1 MDGTDLE
8 IRNLTYRL
16 FAERG
21 RAPTVGDVV
30 VESRLSRDEVEAA
43 WRRLHDAHALVLHPD
58 RIELLMANPLS
69 AVPTV
74 HRVRTEHRRWFAN
87 CAWDAFGIC
96 AALGVGGQI
105 ETRCP
110 DCRDSLAI
118 EVRDGR
124 PDPDDL
130 VFHCLVPARRW
141 WGDIVF
147 T

>member
-1 MDGTDLE
+1 MDETDLE
-8 IRNLTYRL
+8 IRNLTYGL

-21 RAPTVGDVV
+21 RAPTVDDVV
-30 VESRLSRDEVEAA
+30 MESRLSRDEVEAA
-43 WRRLHDAHALVLHPD
+43 WRRLHHAHALVLEPGSA
-58 RIELLMANPLS
+58 ELRMANPFS

-74 HRVRTEHRRWFAN
+74 HRVRTDHRQWFAN

-96 AALGVGGQI
+96 AALGVDGQI
-105 ETRCP
+105 ETLCP

-118 EVRDGR
+118 EVRHGR
-124 PDPDDL
+124 PDRNDL